1 MSSAQPMVTANEL
14 KDRLTALEQRLEK
27 LRGHL

>member
-1 MSSAQPMVTANEL
+1 MGSVQPLVTTNEL
-14 KDRLTALEQRLEK
+14 KDRLTALEHRLEK